1 MSAIDAF
8 YSTWSRARETFG
20 SGVPQDGSQLGDG
33 SRLRQMQSTIESAKP
48 DDRWQGAAS
57 QAYAAKNAE
66 HAAVYGKLADL
77 DQRMAAEV
85 TRAADVVT
93 AGRQNLA
100 QTHSWVQSMEASIPP
115 GKTGDIVRVI
125 LAGKGIGRISDV
137 ITQSTSDMS
146 DIGQRIEDI
155 RREYEAIAGEK
166 AGVGT
171 SDLPEGDPPPVDPLD
186 ELKRKYQ
193 VDEDPDGKLDWEPA
207 WPFSELTDPKQV
219 TATEGRMLDRLSL
232 FELRD
237 LDQLTEA
244 AKSEAISR
252 FPPPHH
258 PDDTADNHTDAF
270 RHAYWN
276 ALMTQRF
283 GEDWTRDFTTA
294 HERLPNNPSTAEAMD
309 LYNNEVGRNIA
320 KAHPDATP
328 AELADY
334 VEQAVR
340 QGDTVVVAPNSDGE
354 KLAWSNTVPEGGAG
368 ITSKST
374 IPGQAPTPTGAG
386 PGGVYDPGQPGGY
399 GTSAGGY

>member
-1 MSAIDAF
+1 MGALDAF
-8 YSTWSRARETFG
+8 YTTWSQARTTFG
-20 SGVPQDGSQLGDG
+20 EGAPTTGEASDGSA
-33 SRLRQMQSTIESAKP
+33 RLREMQSTIESAAP
-48 DDRWQGAAS
+48 DDRWQGTAS

-85 TRAADVVT
+85 SRAARVVSS
-93 AGRQNLA
+93 GRQNLE
-100 QTHSWVQSMEASIPP
+100 QTQSWVSSMDASIPP
-115 GKTGDIVRVI
+115 GKSGEIMRVI
-125 LAGKGIGRISDV
+125 LASKGIGQISDV
-137 ITQSTSDMS
+137 ITQSTGDM
-146 DIGQRIEDI
+146 DEIGRRIEDI
-155 RREYEAIAGEK
+155 RKEYEAIAGEK
-166 AGVGT
+166 AGAGV
-171 SDLPEGDPPPVDPLD
+171 PEGNPPPVDPLD

-193 VDEDPDGKLDWEPA
+193 VDEDPDGKLDWEPD
-207 WPFSELTDPKQV
+207 WPFNKFTDPKQV

-244 AKSEAISR
+244 AKAEAIAR

-283 GEDWTRDFTTA
+283 GNDWTRDFTTA

-309 LYNNEVGRNIA
+309 LYNNEVGRNVA
-320 KAHPDATP
+320 RAHPDATP

-374 IPGQAPTPTGAG
+374 VPGQAPTPTGAG
-386 PGGVYDPGQPGGY
+386 PGGIYDPGQPGGY